1 VALEYYESFTGD
13 LNSGNVIQY
22 FYADWC
28 GPCKMMQ
35 PFLGEIAESTGAIIV
50 KIDADKHRDLI
61 AERNLRSVPTMI
73 FMKDGQE
80 IDRKSGFI
88 PQPILIDLIKS
99 M

>member
-35 PFLGEIAESTGAIIV
+35 PFLGEIAESTGAN
-50 KIDADKHRDLI
+50 LI